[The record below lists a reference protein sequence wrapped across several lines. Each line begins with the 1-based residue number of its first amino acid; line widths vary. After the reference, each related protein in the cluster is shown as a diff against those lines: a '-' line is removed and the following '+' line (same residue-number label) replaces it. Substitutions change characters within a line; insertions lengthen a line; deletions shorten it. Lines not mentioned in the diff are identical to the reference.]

1 MIRAREIEGRYK
13 YLSATGVSEMVLT
26 ATTKEGEMVARNQTK
41 AMINNGR
48 PECQYFMPIP
58 KAVPVKIRNREA
70 FRMPGR
76 CSMGTK

>member
-26 ATTKEGEMVARNQTK
+26 ATTNEGEIVTRNQTSE
-41 AMINNGR
+41 MINSGR
-48 PECQYFMPIP
+48 PERQYFMPIP
-58 KAVPVKIRNREA
+58 KAVPVKIRNNEA

-76 CSMGTK
+76 CS